1 MTGLALVSAVLC
13 MTLPETHNKPTAENL
28 THAQDP
34 EDKLNKKDE
43 NKNEKN
49 DADEESTLM

>member
-1 MTGLALVSAVLC
+1 MTGLALVAAVLC

-34 EDKLNKKDE
+34 GDHRNEDE
-43 NKNEKN
+43 NKNANNGE
-49 DADEESTLM
+49 DEESTLM

>member
-1 MTGLALVSAVLC
+1 MTGLALVAAVLR

-34 EDKLNKKDE
+34 GDQRNEEDE
-43 NKNEKN
+43 NKNANNGE
-49 DADEESTLM
+49 DEESTLM